1 MAERANLVSVPT
13 LVESPFIVVTIGG
26 VTFGSYSGGGA
37 YAGGTVQYPNF
48 LESMEVVKVNGTVN
62 TYTINFSYQVRPGDD
77 PNLLEEIFAMAAK
90 ERKVK
95 LQYGD
100 YASPSYIYKEEVC
113 IITNLTSSLSMSSSL
128 IKYTLNCT
136 SDAIG
141 LTSTPYDFPARKA
154 KPSDV
159 LKEMLNNPKY
169 GMKKIF
175 SGMQNNQKVLSGNLI
190 ASNDKTVNLVSQYNM
205 NALDYMNYLVS
216 SMVDSGNKQMNN
228 LGNSMYYLTIHDD
241 TSNTF
246 GGTYFKVTEV
256 SDKTRNIATTNA
268 YEIDVNYPED
278 HMVTEF
284 NVNNNQVWSI
294 LYETAT
300 TLKQEDYSYQIDREG
315 NLQID
320 KAPGIIKSPITNK
333 VSPTLNNWWT
343 KMTSFPISA
352 SITIKGLTRPSILM
366 SYVKVNVWFNGAQK
380 HISSGLYIVTQQ
392 TDYINANGYRTRLE
406 LLRIGGD

>member
-1 MAERANLVSVPT
+1 MTKDVDTTVFNPAWGIDTTKYIVPVKYPSTKVIKLALNLYQTELKKPSH
-13 LVESPFIVVTIGG
+13 VV
-26 VTFGSYSGGGA
+26 FCLDYSG
-37 YAGGTVQYPNF
+37 
-48 LESMEVVKVNGTVN
+48 
-62 TYTINFSYQVRPGDD
+62 
-77 PNLLEEIFAMAAK
+77 
-90 ERKVK
+90 
-95 LQYGD
+95 
-100 YASPSYIYKEEVC
+100 
-113 IITNLTSSLSMSSSL
+113 SMSG
-128 IKYTLNCT
+128 
-136 SDAIG
+136 IG
-141 LTSTPYDFPARKA
+141 YRQL
-154 KPSDV
+154 
-159 LKEMLNNPKY
+159 
-169 GMKKIF
+169 
-175 SGMQNNQKVLSGNLI
+175 
-190 ASNDKTVNLVSQYNM
+190 M
-205 NALDYMNYLVS
+205 NAMDYMNYLVS